1 MACCSR
7 SKCSAR
13 RCEAENGTQ
22 RGNWRRIVH
31 SLKGEMKTNKFGTLS
46 KWATIILFSLSTA
59 LPTTLAAQ
67 DADANEDKEKAKIQR
82 EEEREKARQERET
95 ERVYQQA
102 KKLADKGQWE
112 EALKAFDEASQKVGS
127 RADGALY
134 WKAYAQNKLNQQA
147 EALTTL
153 AELKRSFP
161 DSRWLKDARALEEEI
176 RRASRQA
183 PDDPGSQPDEELELL
198 AINNLI
204 QTNPEKALPI
214 LLKLLEG
221 NASPKIKE
229 KALFVLSQSGS
240 DKSREIVANF
250 ARGKSNPDLQ
260 LKSLEYLALFGGK
273 ESRQV
278 LADVYAS
285 ATETKIK
292 KAILGFFMIGGER
305 DRLLEA
311 AKGEKDADLR
321 GEAIGQLG
329 VLGARAELFEMY
341 QAESEVKV
349 KKKILDALFVNGA
362 ADKISD
368 LAQNEKDAGLRR
380 AAIEKLGLMG
390 SEKTAA
396 TLLKMYGNENDKEIR
411 KKVIEALFL
420 QGNAKAIVE
429 IARKETD
436 PALKKKAVEQLSIMN
451 SKEGTEFFEE
461 ILNK

>member
-1 MACCSR
+1 
-7 SKCSAR
+7 
-13 RCEAENGTQ
+13 
-22 RGNWRRIVH
+22 
-31 SLKGEMKTNKFGTLS
+31 MKTNKFGTLW
-46 KWATIILFSLSTA
+46 KWAAIVLLSLGTA

-67 DADANEDKEKAKIQR
+67 DADATEDKEKAKIQR
-82 EEEREKARQERET
+82 DHEREKGRQEREA

-112 EALKAFDEASQKVGS
+112 EALRAFDEASQKGGS

-153 AELKRSFP
+153 AELKKSFP
-161 DSRWLKDARALEEEI
+161 DSRWLNDARSLEEEI
-176 RRASRQA
+176 RRASRQP
-183 PDDPGSQPDEELELL
+183 PDDPGNQPDEELKLL

-204 QTNPEKALPI
+204 QTDPEKALPI

-292 KAILGFFMIGGER
+292 KAILGFFMIGP
-305 DRLLEA
+305 
-311 AKGEKDADLR
+311 
-321 GEAIGQLG
+321 
-329 VLGARAELFEMY
+329 VLHR
-341 QAESEVKV
+341 S
-349 KKKILDALFVNGA
+349 
-362 ADKISD
+362 
-368 LAQNEKDAGLRR
+368 
-380 AAIEKLGLMG
+380 
-390 SEKTAA
+390 
-396 TLLKMYGNENDKEIR
+396 
-411 KKVIEALFL
+411 
-420 QGNAKAIVE
+420 
-429 IARKETD
+429 
-436 PALKKKAVEQLSIMN
+436 
-451 SKEGTEFFEE
+451 
-461 ILNK
+461 